1 MAISALPQAPYRQ
14 DRKIFPTPLV
24 TDVLFSEIRDCTRTE
39 FPEYGTPHP
48 NANKWP
54 YHKLIFIKPVDIE
67 RNEVFEFFYAAER
80 ENQDLYNFSSGYR
93 NVIGNVGGREFRVVL
108 REYVTPRAEFDPL
121 YPAFG
126 AGMPDVPE
134 GTFEGI
140 DYLFFDKQQKKIE
153 QAELDSLYVAEVH
166 TYVEKAFLDYKI
178 SYTNQI
184 PDLVPDKFR
193 PTLSRTTIEGI
204 EEGLAELPTLL
215 EGQILASQDQLN
227 PDVKLVKTISQTNP
241 TGSIT
246 LDGSRSYVETTKAT
260 TEERYST
267 TELEAETGLYIVQSI
282 ATPLGN
288 GDYVRETVRVDSWPK
303 LTSSNW
309 DPTLNVQVASTTQFV
324 SPEAIN
330 LSKANTSYSAV
341 NEDRVLETVEEPPD
355 SALSGYTL
363 SMPSSMDIT
372 LPRVLKSI
380 SVVWSSD
387 TAQGKTD
394 GEWSG
399 YTQGPPPLSLG
410 GSEGDSCQSSLTLRP
425 ELVIDIEQPWGSNIP
440 VTAYVFF
447 IHTSDGSVTEDSLMS
462 RIGQIAGQSVQRW
475 PLFRPVSH
483 TIILQGG
490 KASVVAGATGTASKT
505 FGTDS
510 TTEEEGKTIT
520 ESYDVSIS
528 LSSTNTPPTIHGD
541 LTLGET
547 EREDTVNAIA
557 QANWIGTNFP
567 SINAYAKATKT
578 VKGVVSPESLP
589 ATNPSKIPTSGYYL
603 MSSSVEPYK
612 WGWAKCSAVILDASN
627 LD

>member
-1 MAISALPQAPYRQ
+1 MPISALPQAPFRQ
-14 DRKIFPTPLV
+14 DRKIFPTPLI
-24 TDVLFSEIRDCTRTE
+24 TDVLFSEIRDCNRSE

-48 NANKWP
+48 NAAKWP

-215 EGQILASQDQLN
+215 GGQILASQDQLN
-227 PDVKLVKTISQTNP
+227 PDVKLVKIISQTKP
-241 TGSIT
+241 TGGVT
-246 LDGSRSYVETTKAT
+246 LDGSRSYVETTRAT

-267 TELEAETGLYIVQSI
+267 AELKAETGLHIVQSI

-288 GDYVRETVRVDSWPK
+288 GDYVRETVKVDSWPK
-303 LTSSNW
+303 LTSSQW
-309 DPTLNVQVASTTQFV
+309 DSTLGVQIRSTAQFV

-341 NEDRVLETVEEPPD
+341 NEDRVLETVEDVPD
-355 SALSGYTL
+355 SKLSAYIL
-363 SMPSSMDIT
+363 SMPSSMDIV

-380 SVVWSSD
+380 SIVWSTDLSE
-387 TAQGKTD
+387 GKTD

-399 YTQGPPPLSLG
+399 YTQGAAPLSLS
-410 GSEGDSCQSSLTLRP
+410 GSEGDSCQSSLSLKP

-447 IHTSDGSVTEDSLMS
+447 IKTVNGSVTESALLG
-462 RIGQIAGQSVQRW
+462 RINAIAGQGVQRW

-490 KASVVAGATGTASKT
+490 KASVVAAATGTASKT
-505 FGTDS
+505 WGTAS
-510 TTEEEGKTIT
+510 TMEETGKTES

-528 LSSTNTPPTIHGD
+528 LSSTNIPPTIHKTI
-541 LTLGET
+541 TLSDPT
-547 EREDTVNAIA
+547 KEDTVSAVA
-557 QANWIGTNFP
+557 QAKWAGTNFP
-567 SINAYAKATKT
+567 SINSYAKATKT
-578 VKGVVSPESLP
+578 VKGAVSPATLN
-589 ATNPSKIPTSGYYL
+589 ATNPSEIPVSGRFL

-612 WGWAKCSAVILDASN
+612 WGWAKCSAVILDASY